1 MQKIING
8 IAIFSGVVALGVVGV
23 GGYVFIR
30 KDAIVDNIKSKV
42 MESVMPD
49 IGGGIESAIPDLT
62 GLRYHSKNMAEVKK
76 EEKKGLLGKIKEA
89 AEDKEEQLAFLST
102 IVRLAVLVWSAGILT
117 LNYVEILLHVQEQKI
132 DPTFIASVFTG
143 TLSYLLVFR
152 LQARRQ
158 VF

>member
-49 IGGGIESAIPDLT
+49 IGGGISDAIPDLT
-62 GLRYHSKNMAEVKK
+62 GPALP
-76 EEKKGLLGKIKEA
+76 
-89 AEDKEEQLAFLST
+89 F
-102 IVRLAVLVWSAGILT
+102 
-117 LNYVEILLHVQEQKI
+117 
-132 DPTFIASVFTG
+132 
-143 TLSYLLVFR
+143 
-152 LQARRQ
+152 
-158 VF
+158 